1 MTTNTI
7 RKYLTINDI
16 QREYLPVSKK
26 KLRAFSKKYLSTKVI
41 GNRLYVERK
50 SLEDVLT
57 DPNNKTLPL

>member
-57 DPNNKTLPL
+57 DPNNKALPL